1 MEAVMR
7 QWGIPFHVIEN
18 EWTERQFRLF
28 VERMNDRLKAE
39 HKAAKPKRG
48 GVTTAPYCEGL

>member
-18 EWTERQFRLF
+18 EWTERQYRLF

-39 HKAAKPKRG
+39 HKAVKQRG
-48 GVTTAPYCEGL
+48 GGGPVPYCEGI

>member
-1 MEAVMR
+1 MR

-18 EWTERQFRLF
+18 EWTERQYRLF

-48 GVTTAPYCEGL
+48 GVTVTPYCEGL